1 MMERKVKNFKNE
13 IEILLVILT
22 FLSLIMSTIRIY
34 KYDL

>member
-1 MMERKVKNFKNE
+1 MERKVKNFKNE

>member
-1 MMERKVKNFKNE
+1 MERKVKNFKNE
-13 IEILLVILT
+13 IAILLVILT

>member
-13 IEILLVILT
+13 IAILLVILT